1 MFIRTMN
8 SKSMEVEMQKRYG
21 YVVMFIISAFFAISF
36 SMIAIV
42 SLFNPTQTIEF
53 IKMNPLFSWINPTMG
68 YVVHTIGNIFF
79 TAVATFVAL
88 NYWRR
93 YNE

>member
-1 MFIRTMN
+1 
-8 SKSMEVEMQKRYG
+8 MQRRYG

-36 SMIAIV
+36 SMTAIV
-42 SLFNPTQTIEF
+42 SLLNPSLTIEF
-53 IKMNPLFSWINPTMG
+53 IKMHPLFLWMNPTMG
-68 YVVHTIGNIFF
+68 YVVHIIGNIFF

>member
-1 MFIRTMN
+1 
-8 SKSMEVEMQKRYG
+8 MQKRYG

-36 SMIAIV
+36 SRTAIV
-42 SLFNPTQTIEF
+42 SLLNPTLTIEF
-53 IKMNPLFSWINPTMG
+53 IKMHPLFSLMNPKMG
-68 YVVHTIGNIFF
+68 YVVHIIGNMFF